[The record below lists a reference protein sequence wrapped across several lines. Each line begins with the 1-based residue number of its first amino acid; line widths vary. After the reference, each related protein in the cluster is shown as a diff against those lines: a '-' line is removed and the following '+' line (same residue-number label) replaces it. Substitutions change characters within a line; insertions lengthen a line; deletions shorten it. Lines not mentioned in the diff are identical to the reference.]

1 LDATLEQGTQLL
13 RGAAGAI
20 EVLVDVRDKSALKGL
35 VILAHPQ
42 PLLGG
47 SAQHK
52 VPQFLAKGFAEAGYL
67 VVRPNFRGVGR
78 SEGVHDHG
86 EGETQDLLEV
96 VRHFRTCCPREP
108 VNLVGFSFGAYVQ
121 AKVAKALE
129 MALNPANKVMLAG
142 MPFGEVD
149 SGRSFDT
156 PQSLQNALVIHGEDD
171 ERVSLSAVLRWARPH
186 SQVIRV
192 MPGADHFFT
201 GKLHL
206 LRREMLEFARTK

>member
-20 EVLVDVRDKSALKGL
+20 EVLVDVRDKFALKGL

-129 MALNPANKVMLAG
+129 IALNPANKVMLAG

-186 SQVIRV
+186 HQMIRV